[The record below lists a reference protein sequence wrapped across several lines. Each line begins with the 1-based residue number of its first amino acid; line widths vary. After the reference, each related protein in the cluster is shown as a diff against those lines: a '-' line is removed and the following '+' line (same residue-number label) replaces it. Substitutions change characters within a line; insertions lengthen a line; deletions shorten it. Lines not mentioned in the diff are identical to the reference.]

1 MDKDISKDKVT
12 GCESG
17 LNNTGRGMRLWLI
30 D

>member
-12 GCESG
+12 GYESG
-17 LNNTGRGMRLWLI
+17 LNNAGSGMRLWLI